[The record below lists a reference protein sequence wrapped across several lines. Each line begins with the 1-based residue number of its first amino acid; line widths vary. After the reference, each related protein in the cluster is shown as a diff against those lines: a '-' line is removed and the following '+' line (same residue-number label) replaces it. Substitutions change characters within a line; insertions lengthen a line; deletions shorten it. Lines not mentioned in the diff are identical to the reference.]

1 VTKELCKMKVSELL
15 KFIPDE
21 ELEFLANET
30 KVDYQ
35 VKKLYGINMFKL
47 LLFSMINKD
56 KPSLRVM
63 ERYYQTTT
71 FKVFAETADQTTKF
85 NSISDRINTIN
96 SGYFE
101 KIFSTVFDKF
111 SNYFQENNSLISFDS
126 TMVAISSNL
135 IDWGMRVGSKTNKKQ
150 IKYTVGMK
158 GSFPCHVEI
167 FGTQEKLSED
177 KTIPKAI
184 INYEGNTE
192 SIIVFDRGVQAR
204 KTFELFSDSDIHFV
218 TRAKL
223 GIKYKLISTNK
234 ITEKPQKSSVIIEED
249 IKVKLKDENEK
260 YNTKPFRLIKGII
273 EETGEPI
280 YFLTNIEEMTAYE
293 IARIYKMRWE
303 IEVLFK
309 FLKQQLNLSH
319 LVSRSRDG
327 LRVMIYMTLILSI
340 LIIAYKKANNIKGYM
355 IAKLQLTNE
364 LESSIIKDIVLLCG
378 GNPDNMKHIF
388 NDT

>member
-1 VTKELCKMKVSELL
+1 MKVLELL

-35 VKKLYGINMFKL
+35 VKKLYGINLFKL

-56 KPSLRVM
+56 KLSLRVM
-63 ERYYQTTT
+63 ERFYQTTA
-71 FKVFAETADQTTKF
+71 FKVFAETDNQTTKF
-85 NSISDRINTIN
+85 NSISDRIGAIN
-96 SGYFE
+96 SEYFE
-101 KIFSTVFDKF
+101 RIFNTVFDKF
-111 SNYFQENNSLISFDS
+111 STHFQENNSLIRFDS

-135 IDWGMRVGSKTNKKQ
+135 IDWGMRVGSKTTKKQ
-150 IKYTVGMK
+150 IKYTIGMK

-177 KTIPKAI
+177 KTIPEAI
-184 INYEGNTE
+184 INCDASTD

-218 TRAKL
+218 TRAKI
-223 GIKYKLISTNK
+223 GVNYKLISSNK
-234 ITEKPQKSSVIIEED
+234 IPEKPKNSSVIIEED
-249 IKVKLKDENEK
+249 IKVKLKGEKEK
-260 YNTKPFRLIKGII
+260 YVTKPLRLIKGII
-273 EETGEPI
+273 EKTGEPI

-293 IARIYKMRWE
+293 IANIYKMRWE
-303 IEVLFK
+303 IEVMFK

-319 LVSRSRDG
+319 LVSRSRNG
-327 LRVMIYMTLILSI
+327 LRVMIYMTLILAI
-340 LIIAYKKANNIKGYM
+340 LIIAYKKTNKITGYM
-355 IAKLQLTNE
+355 IAKLQFANE
-364 LESSIIKDIVLLCG
+364 LESSIIRDIVILCG
-378 GNPDNMKHIF
+378 GNPNNMKHIF